1 MQICTIRFI
10 RDIRGLASVYNSGT
24 VQTSLE
30 LSFVVETLNLRDAH
44 DFTPLDANLAA
55 LGAQT
60 LDPSR
65 YEVIVVV
72 DPSVEPSLPQHLAE
86 RWPLVRVV
94 TAPGAH
100 YYAQK
105 NAGARAA
112 RGRVVGYVD
121 ADCIAVP
128 GWARAMI
135 DALDRDPRAACAVG
149 RYDTPRSDRSAF
161 AQAFLVTLF
170 GHHCGRVARDISSVA
185 ASNSAFRRDDIVGD
199 PWVEEPYFHGPD
211 VAKASQVAARG
222 GRILFVPEAQS
233 VHDHEP
239 GLAAQHGRGLYWGY
253 CFLRLRREGPPTV
266 PYSQLFRGLG
276 PAAPVA
282 VVPAKLGIDMLRLLE
297 RRRDL
302 GLTVI
307 GTVRVACLLTLN
319 AFSTGVGALRYY
331 AGLPPPQT
339 PQNTRFAPAS
349 DASAVASSR

>member
-1 MQICTIRFI
+1 MRAT
-10 RDIRGLASVYNSGT
+10 
-24 VQTSLE
+24 LE

-55 LGAQT
+55 LSAQT
-60 LDPSR
+60 LDPSL
-65 YEVIVVV
+65 YETIVVV
-72 DPSVEPSLPQHLAE
+72 DPSVEPALQQYLAD
-86 RWPLVRVV
+86 RWPGVRVV

-112 RGRVVGYVD
+112 HGRVVGYVD

-135 DALDRDPRAACAVG
+135 DALDRDTRASCVVG
-149 RYDTPRSDRSAF
+149 RYDTPRSDQSAF
-161 AQAFLVTLF
+161 AQALLVTLF

-185 ASNSAFRRDDIVGD
+185 ASNSAFRRDDILAEPWLED
-199 PWVEEPYFHGPD
+199 PFFHGPD
-211 VAKASQVAARG
+211 VDKASRVAARG
-222 GRILFVPEAQS
+222 GRIMFVPEAQS

-266 PYSQLFRGLG
+266 PYSRLFRGLG

-282 VVPAKLGIDMLRLLE
+282 VVPAKLAIDMLRLLE

-302 GLTVI
+302 GLSLI
-307 GTVRVACLLTLN
+307 GTIRVACLLALN
-319 AFSTGVGALRYY
+319 AFSTGLGALRYY

-349 DASAVASSR
+349 DAPAVAPSR